1 MTDLDLVTGRV
12 RTRTGNIQLIF
23 DVASKVVFVNA
34 HTHTPVSLITMLL
47 TIIID
52 LSQSIQVV
60 RFHFWGISDH
70 APIVMLVL

>member
-12 RTRTGNIQLIF
+12 RTRTGNILIF
-23 DVASKVVFVNA
+23 YVASKVVFVNA

-52 LSQSIQVV
+52 ISQSIQMV
-60 RFHFWGISDH
+60 RFHFISDH